1 MKFHREL
8 VEALPGNSS
17 SRQVKGQIGYF
28 SFRGEE
34 NKNLSR
40 AKPVRLHQGVSE
52 RKGMKFDPISL
63 YQENK

>member
-1 MKFHREL
+1 MKFRREL

-28 SFRGEE
+28 SFHGEE

-40 AKPVRLHQGVSE
+40 AKPVRLHRGMSE
-52 RKGMKFDPISL
+52 LKGMKFDPISR
-63 YQENK
+63 YHENK